1 MRRGDAISA
10 VDAFFRGFN
19 QSYDTVGRALRDMD
33 IRRVQTAQPGLT
45 EQALTQTEP
54 EKAVTLPGID
64 GAPAEKLTVGGDLK
78 LARTADFLGE
88 KVNPDDRAA
97 VEKVRA
103 GKVADVLGKYDPAEG
118 MRMRREIRADERADW
133 VHGRETKRAER
144 EDKAQAADDAY
155 TQGRA
160 ALAGNLRFGK
170 NLSGHAEQLK
180 AWKAAGGKG
189 EPPAR
194 PAYSTMDRIA
204 DQAALI
210 DFDAQHGKLDT
221 KAFGEFTNQLQTLQD
236 EGYEKALRQA
246 HAGAALP
253 EVLQAF
259 NSSGKERVSP
269 ADVVKDERVAGPD
282 GAPTRRIT
290 LKDGTVIDTLASLD
304 ALGKAGEV
312 FSRHYKAKDDKRDDK
327 RLELDGKRVGMD
339 GARLGLAQRADG
351 RAQAEFDAGKPLREA
366 AAETARLQSQA
377 RSQDPKVSGPAIAR
391 LKEIAQVDAITRG
404 RTSSG
409 AYKFDGGEIS
419 NFLGDPATD
428 SKGAPITDPMTGRQ
442 QVNRNPER
450 EREFSAWM
458 LKNGYTD
465 SNEALPK
472 FVAEKAAQRG
482 GVPVAP
488 PAAVDMLRKNP
499 ALREQF
505 EAKYGPGSAGRAL
518 GN

>member
-1 MRRGDAISA
+1 MS
-10 VDAFFRGFN
+10 
-19 QSYDTVGRALRDMD
+19 GRAAAAFVSSLMDGYRFGRGLRREGEIED
-33 IRRVQTAQPGLT
+33 VQTAAPGMT
-45 EQALTQTEP
+45 EQALAQTEP

-88 KVNPDDRAA
+88 RVNPDDKAGIERT
-97 VEKVRA
+97 RR

-118 MRMRREIRADERADW
+118 ARMRREIRADERADW
-133 VHGRETKRAER
+133 VHGREKKRAER
-144 EDKAQAADDAY
+144 EDKAQADDDAY
-155 TQGRA
+155 TRGRTE
-160 ALAGNLRFGK
+160 LASSLRFGK
-170 NLSGHAEQLK
+170 NLAAHAEQLK
-180 AWKAAGGKG
+180 AWKAAGGQG

-194 PAYSTMDRIA
+194 PAYSTMDSIA
-204 DQAALI
+204 DQSALL

-221 KAFGEFTNQLQTLQD
+221 KAFGDFTKQLQTLQD

-253 EVLQAF
+253 QVLQAF
-259 NSSGKERVSP
+259 NASGKERVSP

-327 RLELDGKRVGMD
+327 RLELDGKRVGLD